1 MPDPTEQKYWLPGV
15 AEAEEVGSGVQRSLL
30 LELPGSPGCLPS
42 AALLET
48 GWPLS
53 SPWRLQLHE
62 QCLDACH
69 TLFPLPQPLLER
81 SELSLAV
88 GDLKGP
94 VSH

>member
-15 AEAEEVGSGVQRSLL
+15 AEAEEVGSGMQRSLL

-53 SPWRLQLHE
+53 GGSSSMSSAWMPVTHSSH
-62 QCLDACH
+62 C
-69 TLFPLPQPLLER
+69 P
-81 SELSLAV
+81 SLCWK
-88 GDLKGP
+88 DQ
-94 VSH
+94 S